1 MSVLLYALLDKSLR
15 GLASPEF
22 RSLAGNSTMET
33 TNVRA
38 IAIDGISAM
47 VALQPIGR
55 WTRRAPR
62 KAQSRC
68 SGPRDW
74 RLLVPDVIRPFDRI
88 RVQRSCIFLR
98 FAEL

>member
-1 MSVLLYALLDKSLR
+1 MSVLSYAPLDKSLR

-55 WTRRAPR
+55 
-62 KAQSRC
+62 
-68 SGPRDW
+68 
-74 RLLVPDVIRPFDRI
+74 
-88 RVQRSCIFLR
+88 
-98 FAEL
+98 

>member
-1 MSVLLYALLDKSLR
+1 
-15 GLASPEF
+15 
-22 RSLAGNSTMET
+22 MET

-62 KAQSRC
+62 EAQSRLW
-68 SGPRDW
+68 SARLEIVGARRDQT
-74 RLLVPDVIRPFDRI
+74 I
-88 RVQRSCIFLR
+88 
-98 FAEL
+98 